1 MYAKGRRQIRRS
13 NIKRLPLQVV
23 SLASLLCLLF
33 VVYSGFQPTRLSGG
47 DNIDALS
54 GGEIFDRFWDPRLF
68 NGVVVGYDGFIKWRY
83 NDTGVPAEVPL
94 VFEHTAVQTQ
104 LQAAFDNWD
113 AVDDT
118 FPGDPMVPIVSFD
131 GAATATDAFALDG
144 ENAITWR
151 SDPGSGILAIT
162 PFWYL
167 TAPTA
172 LEGAGLPIG
181 GGAHIPF
188 PGNVGD
194 IQPKGALIDAGME
207 FNSAFAWSTAAG
219 PELFRYDVQSIATHE
234 AGHFVALSH
243 STAGLSDGPNA
254 LSATMIPF
262 GIDNDIE
269 VRSLQQDDVAS
280 LLRTYAR
287 NASPPIAQTVGDQG
301 VIELDL
307 KKGAACG
314 PATGVA
320 VWAYLTS
327 GGLTGA
333 TRVETF
339 SGSDLRAGLP
349 DEPFNGS
356 VTLNVP
362 PLAGGESYTIYAQT
376 FDSSTGA
383 SATLYS
389 ALRYNNTTID
399 SNTLDPTSRGFD
411 QLLNP
416 AKYYDIFW

>member
-219 PELFRYDVQSIATHE
+219 PELFRYDVQSIAIHE

-269 VRSLQQDDVAS
+269 VRSLQPGFPFWPSWSVYDSRLPAAMQRFSHCCQVRYS
-280 LLRTYAR
+280 FRCRSGLRMLA
-287 NASPPIAQTVGDQG
+287 DHG
-301 VIELDL
+301 VPAKPE
-307 KKGAACG
+307 G
-314 PATGVA
+314 PLATP
-320 VWAYLTS
+320 LPRRPS
-327 GGLTGA
+327 A
-333 TRVETF
+333 TRVRWLFRAVDVTLRAQVAPKSAAACRRTT
-339 SGSDLRAGLP
+339 SGSDAPPQAATNNIARASRAVRP
-349 DEPFNGS
+349 
-356 VTLNVP
+356 
-362 PLAGGESYTIYAQT
+362 
-376 FDSSTGA
+376 SSSADAA
-383 SATLYS
+383 SSS
-389 ALRYNNTTID
+389 AA
-399 SNTLDPTSRGFD
+399 SF
-411 QLLNP
+411 
-416 AKYYDIFW
+416 